1 MPITSYFTFIPMK
14 KLSIILTAIIMAQLN
29 VNAQSD
35 EEGIDMIQSIFGME
49 KKEMYVNFITAKGQ
63 VADNFW
69 TLYDEYEVERKVL
82 GKNRINLLKQYAENY
97 DTHSPEQLDRMMDD
111 LIKQKSSLDKLIK
124 QYYKKIRNSAGS
136 KAAAQFL
143 QLESYILAETRVA
156 IMENIPFIGE
166 LETQ

>member
-1 MPITSYFTFIPMK
+1 MDSLRPKILCSKFSYEAPMTVQDRAHTNSTWYTPNSDGGCLLFTIPYWKCTPFVLLMPITSYFTFIPMK

-82 GKNRINLLKQYAENY
+82 GKNRINL
-97 DTHSPEQLDRMMDD
+97 
-111 LIKQKSSLDKLIK
+111 
-124 QYYKKIRNSAGS
+124 
-136 KAAAQFL
+136 
-143 QLESYILAETRVA
+143 
-156 IMENIPFIGE
+156 
-166 LETQ
+166 